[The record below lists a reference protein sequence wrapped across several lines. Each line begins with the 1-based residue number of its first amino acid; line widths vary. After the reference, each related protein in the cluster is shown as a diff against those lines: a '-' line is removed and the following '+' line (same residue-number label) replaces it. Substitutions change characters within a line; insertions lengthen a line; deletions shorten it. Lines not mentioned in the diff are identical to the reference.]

1 MSFIEW
7 PVSRVRQKFVD
18 YFKKQGHTFV
28 PGSPVC
34 PHDDPTLLFINAGMN
49 QFKTLFL
56 GTADPNTDFG
66 RLKRVANSQM
76 CIRAGGKHNDLED
89 VGRDTYHHTFF
100 EMLGSWS
107 FGDYFKKEAIQW
119 AWELLT
125 EVYKLPKDQL
135 YVTYFEGDVKNG
147 LDPDLE
153 AKELWGQFLPESQI
167 IPGNAKDNFWEMGDT
182 GPCGPCSEVHFDRI
196 GGRNAA
202 GLVNKDDPMVVEIW
216 NLVFMQFERRTDG
229 LLTPLPQKHVDTGMG
244 LERLTSI
251 LQGVKSNYDTDVW
264 IPIFEAI
271 QTATGY
277 RKSYVEIRSEPDS
290 DALVAYRVVADHIR
304 CLTSAVGDGVMP
316 DSVGRGFV
324 LRRIIRRAVR
334 YGVQFLGADP
344 GFFTQLV
351 DSVCASLGPFFPH
364 LKDPRNIQRIK
375 AVLADEE
382 QSFAKTWEMGL
393 KHFNHA
399 AGECRANNSR
409 VISGSEAFVLHDR
422 YGFPVDL
429 TCLLAE
435 KDGMTVD
442 LEGFNAE
449 MKANQVSAGRV
460 AAAKTFIDAYQLEDL
475 KKRAIPQT
483 DDGAKYAWEDS
494 TGEVLAIFDKK
505 NSRFISLL
513 EPGNDLGAE
522 EVGIILNATNFYA
535 ESGGQVYDT
544 GRLVAARDCVFE
556 VKKVYNV
563 GGYVVHVGKLS
574 KDSASPIPLSALV
587 QMQVDYER
595 RLPIAANH
603 TTTHQLNWTLRRVL
617 EENPANFTEVQ
628 QKGSLVTDEML
639 RFDFSHYTKLSNEDL
654 VRVEKLLNEKIQAD
668 LPVYREEV
676 PLAAASKINGL
687 RQMFGEKYPDPVSV
701 ISIGA
706 PINEMLA
713 NPEKEE
719 WRDYAVEFCGG
730 THLSNLKEAEKAV
743 IISEEALMKGVRR
756 VVVATKAGADKAI
769 KAGAELKGQYD
780 ELVKREATVGNIKAL
795 SVLNKKVGDSCVPL
809 VLKNAMRDNIDAAIK
824 QMNASLK
831 MQVAE
836 AKEKAAEA
844 GKALGAS
851 YDAAAAPFF
860 VHQMTEFGAERE
872 ALQAFSD
879 GFSSTVSGPVGVFLI
894 GSDDEKA
901 LAIVSM
907 PTAFVEKKMSAVTWA
922 KSSIG
927 KGGGKPNA
935 AQSGL
940 PAKDAAAAAAKATAE
955 AEKMKA
961 SL

>member
-1 MSFIEW
+1 MSTIKW
-7 PVSRVRQKFVD
+7 PVSRVRQEFVD
-18 YFKKQGHTFV
+18 YFKKQEHTFV
-28 PGSPVC
+28 PGNHVC
-34 PHDDPTLLFINAGMN
+34 PHNDPTLLFINAGMN
-49 QFKTLFL
+49 QFKALFL
-56 GTADPNTDFG
+56 GTADPNTEFG
-66 RLKRVANSQM
+66 RMRRAVNSQM

-119 AWELLT
+119 AWDLLT

-135 YVTYFEGDVKNG
+135 YVTYFEGSEQNG
-147 LDPDLE
+147 LAPDLE

-167 IPGNAKDNFWEMGDT
+167 IPGNIKDNFWEMGDT
-182 GPCGPCSEVHFDRI
+182 GPCGSCSEVHFDRI
-196 GGRNAA
+196 GNRNAA
-202 GLVNKDDPMVVEIW
+202 HLVNKDDPMVVEIW
-216 NLVFMQFERRTDG
+216 NLVFMQYERRVDG
-229 LLTPLPQKHVDTGMG
+229 SLTVLPQKHIDTGMG

-251 LQGVKSNYDTDVW
+251 LQGAKSNYDTDAW

-271 QTATGY
+271 QTVTGY
-277 RKSYVEIRSEPDS
+277 PKSYVEIHDDPDS
-290 DALVAYRVVADHIR
+290 DAVVAYRVVADHIR
-304 CLTSAVGDGVMP
+304 CLTTAVGDGVMP

-334 YGVQFLGADP
+334 YGVQFLGAKP

-351 DSVCASLGPFFPH
+351 DSVCTSLGPFFPH
-364 LKDPRNIQRIK
+364 LEDPRNVQRIK
-375 AVLADEE
+375 AVLFDEE
-382 QSFAKTWEMGL
+382 QSFAKTWEVGL
-393 KHFNHA
+393 KQFNRIV
-399 AGECRANNSR
+399 GESR
-409 VISGSEAFVLHDR
+409 DRDCKVICATEAFLLHDR

-435 KDGMTVD
+435 KEGMTVD
-442 LEGFNAE
+442 MEGFNSL
-449 MKANQVSAGRV
+449 MKASQVSAGRV
-460 AAAKTFIDAYQLEDL
+460 AAAKTFIDAYQIEEL
-475 KKRAIPQT
+475 KTRAIPQT
-483 DDGAKYAWEDS
+483 DDAAKYAWTDS
-494 TGEVLAIFDKK
+494 TGDVLAIFDKK

-513 EPGNDLGAE
+513 EPGNSLGDD
-522 EVGIILNATNFYA
+522 EVGIILNTTNFYS

-544 GRLVAARDCVFE
+544 GRLVAANDCVFE
-556 VKKVYNV
+556 VRKVYNV
-563 GGYVVHVGKLS
+563 AGYVVHVGNLS
-574 KDSASPIPLSALV
+574 KDSVSPMPSSAVV
-587 QMQVDYER
+587 QLQVDYER

-603 TTTHQLNWTLRRVL
+603 TSTHQLNWVLREVL
-617 EENPANFTEVQ
+617 EKKPDNFTEVQ

-639 RFDFSHYTKLSNEDL
+639 RFDFSYNSKLSNEDL
-654 VRVEKLLNEKIQAD
+654 VRVETLLNEKIQAG
-668 LPVYREEV
+668 LPVYRKEV
-676 PLAAASKINGL
+676 PLEAASKINGL
-687 RQMFGEKYPDPVSV
+687 RCMFGEKYPDPVSV

-706 PINEMLA
+706 PIDEMLK

-730 THLSNLKEAEKAV
+730 THLTNLSQAEKAV

-756 VVVATKAGADKAI
+756 VVVATRAEADKVIAI
-769 KAGAELKGQYD
+769 GAELKRQFD
-780 ELVKREATVGNIKAL
+780 ELVRKEATAANVKAL
-795 SVLNKKVGDSCVPL
+795 SVLAKKVGDSSAQL
-809 VLKNAMRDNIDAAIK
+809 ALKNTLRDGIDAAIK

-831 MQVAE
+831 SRAAE
-836 AKEKAAEA
+836 VKEKASEA

-851 YDAAAAPFF
+851 YDAAAAPFL
-860 VHQMTEFGAERE
+860 VLHITEFGAERE
-872 ALQAFSD
+872 ALQAFADS
-879 GFSSTVSGPVGVFLI
+879 FSSTVSGPVGVFLI

-907 PTAFVEKKMSAVTWA
+907 PAAFVEKKMSAVTWA
-922 KSSIG
+922 KASIG

-940 PAKDAAAAAAKATAE
+940 PPKDVTAATAKATAE